1 MPSMSDW
8 DQVEY
13 KELMARGRDAERVGN
28 FCWTAAGLTG
38 AILLSTAIAAKNAT
52 LMLPVIFASA
62 FGFYAAVRARHQV
75 RLIAGYVKQFVEP
88 NGSGPQWFTRLEQ
101 VEDIPGFNPP
111 GDWAATAISNVL
123 VVTAMA
129 LSWLY
134 APNSGRGDLMAGIAT
149 ALGLI
154 FAFHSIVETARI
166 RQTNASALWNQV
178 ATSSDE
184 RRGPRL
190 ASRG

>member
-1 MPSMSDW
+1 MPGTSDW

-13 KELMARGRDAERVGN
+13 QALMARGRDAERVGN

-62 FGFYAAVRARHQV
+62 FGFYAAIRARHQV
-75 RLIAGYVKQFVEP
+75 RLIAGYVKHFVEA
-88 NGSGPQWFTRLEQ
+88 NGSGQWFTRLEQ
-101 VEDIPGFNPP
+101 VEEIPGFNPP
-111 GDWAATAISNVL
+111 GDWAATALSNVL
-123 VVTAMA
+123 AVTAMVF
-129 LSWLY
+129 SWMY
-134 APNSGRGDLMAGIAT
+134 ASNSARGDLMAGIAT

-154 FAFHSIVETARI
+154 FAFHSVVETARL
-166 RQTNASALWNQV
+166 RQTNASHLWNQ
-178 ATSSDE
+178 AASNLED

>member
-1 MPSMSDW
+1 MPGTSDW

-13 KELMARGRDAERVGN
+13 QALMARGRDAERVGN

-62 FGFYAAVRARHQV
+62 FGFYAGIRARHQV
-75 RLIAGYVKQFVEP
+75 RLIAGYVKQFVET
-88 NGSGPQWFTRLEQ
+88 NGTGQWFTRLEQ

-111 GDWAATAISNVL
+111 GDWAATAISNTL

-129 LSWLY
+129 FSWMY
-134 APNSGRGDLMAGIAT
+134 ASNSPRGDLMAGIAT

-154 FAFHSIVETARI
+154 FAFHSIVETARL
-166 RQTNASALWNQV
+166 RQTNASHLWHQ
-178 ATSSDE
+178 AASSMED

>member
-1 MPSMSDW
+1 MSDW

-13 KELMARGRDAERVGN
+13 QALMARGRDAERIGS

-38 AILLSTAIAAKNAT
+38 AVLMCTAIAAKNAT
-52 LMLPVIFASA
+52 LMLPVIFAA
-62 FGFYAAVRARHQV
+62 AYGFYAAIRARHQV
-75 RLIAGYVKQFVEP
+75 RLIAGYVKQFMEP
-88 NGSGPQWFTRLEQ
+88 GSGPNWFTRLEQ

-129 LSWLY
+129 FSWMY
-134 APNSGRGDLMAGIAT
+134 ASTTTRGDLMAGIAT
-149 ALGLI
+149 AVGLI
-154 FAFHSIVETARI
+154 FAFHSIVETARL
-166 RQTNASALWNQV
+166 RQTSASSLWNQV
-178 ATSSDE
+178 VSNAEE

-190 ASRG
+190 ASRS

>member
-1 MPSMSDW
+1 MPATSDW

-13 KELMARGRDAERVGN
+13 QALMARGRDAERVGN

-62 FGFYAAVRARHQV
+62 FGFYAGIRARHQV
-75 RLIAGYVKQFVEP
+75 RLIAGYVKQFVEG
-88 NGSGPQWFTRLEQ
+88 NGSGNWFTRLEQ
-101 VEDIPGFNPP
+101 VEDIPGFSPP
-111 GDWAATAISNVL
+111 GDWAATAISNTL

-129 LSWLY
+129 FSWMY
-134 APNSGRGDLMAGIAT
+134 AANSPRGDLMAGIAT

-154 FAFHSIVETARI
+154 FAFHSLVETARL
-166 RQTNASALWNQV
+166 RQTNASHFWHQAASNME
-178 ATSSDE
+178 D

-190 ASRG
+190 ASRS